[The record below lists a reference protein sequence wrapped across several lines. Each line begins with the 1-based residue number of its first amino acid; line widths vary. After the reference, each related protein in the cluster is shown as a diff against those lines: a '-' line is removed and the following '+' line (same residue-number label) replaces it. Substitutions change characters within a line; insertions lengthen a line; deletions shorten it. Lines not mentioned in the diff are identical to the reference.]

1 VLIEIMDE
9 NVGLAI
15 KSLDSA
21 ISMLYEYAELKNVN
35 PIDEISLLG
44 YIYEKL
50 ERKSIKEEN
59 F

>member
-1 VLIEIMDE
+1 MDE